1 MHTYTQEVKKE
12 ELLFEGHSHREV
24 VLGLLKGTARQ
35 RKEKKDED
43 RACAVEAPGPG
54 EASTLGLT

>member
-1 MHTYTQEVKKE
+1 MHTNAYTYVG
-12 ELLFEGHSHREV
+12 EGRVVVWRDREI

-43 RACAVEAPGPG
+43 TAFAVEAPGPG
-54 EASTLGLT
+54 EASTLRLM